1 MCERWGCYEH
11 GDSFQRVEATFVHGC
26 MVDGHGDVFK
36 TKIETKP
43 KSLKMVDQ
51 VHANALEGGC

>member
-1 MCERWGCYEH
+1 MRFIH
-11 GDSFQRVEATFVHGC
+11 LD